1 MMNNTYFIEVNSILN
16 KMNPKEISEIPKDI
30 IEIIRKKANN
40 QQINIDSN
48 KRIEEQISNEALSIL
63 TYIVLKYT
71 GNNEQKIQLKNTLIQ
86 NQMEYN
92 QKQMTIKDVN
102 EIFRSKQQTKELCVI
117 EKESFI
123 KRIMKKI
130 LEYFKKK

>member
-92 QKQMTIKDVN
+92 QKQMPIKDVN